1 MTFFGISVGAAVA
14 IGNALLTATLD
25 TRTNAAFVTLLAL
38 SLVGVLYFALRAYL
52 DWRARERV
60 VRSVT
65 GEARRAA

>member
-1 MTFFGISVGAAVA
+1 MVGAAVA
-14 IGNALLTATLD
+14 IGIALLTATLD
-25 TRTNAAFVTLLAL
+25 TRTDAAFVALLAL

-52 DWRARERV
+52 DRRARERV